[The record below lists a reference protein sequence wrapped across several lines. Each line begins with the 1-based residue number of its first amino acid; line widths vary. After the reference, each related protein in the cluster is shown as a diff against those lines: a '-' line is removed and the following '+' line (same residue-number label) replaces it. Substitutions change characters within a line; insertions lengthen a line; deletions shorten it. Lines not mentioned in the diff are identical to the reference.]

1 MNSVVLD
8 ASAILAVL
16 HREPG
21 HEQVVP
27 HLKGGLISAV
37 NLAEV
42 LKKTIEKGADVR
54 VAQCWVQN
62 VRLEVVPFD
71 ERQAAESAKLWPLVQ
86 GQGLSAADRACLTLG
101 LLHSAQVLTSDE
113 RMGRTSVP
121 VQVTLIRGSH

>member
-21 HEQVVP
+21 HEQVRP
-27 HLKGGLISAV
+27 HLKGGLLSAV

-42 LKKTIEKGADVR
+42 LKKTIEKGGDVR

-62 VRLEVVPFD
+62 VHLLVVPFD
-71 ERQAAESAKLWPLVQ
+71 EQQAVESAKLWPLVQ
-86 GQGLSAADRACLTLG
+86 GQGISAADRACLTLG
-101 LLHSAQVLTSDE
+101 LLRSATVLTSDE
-113 RMGRTSVP
+113 RMSRTSVP
-121 VQVTLIRGSH
+121 VQVTLIRGAH